1 MSSAAAQ
8 LELLAPAL
16 AFLLAAVPLAHLLGE
31 LGFFDAVARRV
42 SHRVDGIW
50 PWWLLAAAT
59 TAVLNLDTTVVLLTP
74 LYLQVARRR
83 GDDPLVLAV
92 VPFLLANLASSVLP
106 VSNLTTL
113 IAAERF
119 DIGAGE
125 LLRELGPATVAML
138 VVGFLTHRR
147 WAARRAAA
155 GSAPGSAGGA
165 GGSGVEAVGR
175 PVGTTHDDAPAER
188 HAAPIPARSTSTTDL
203 HGEGGDD
210 RRALVVGGIVVA
222 SLLVA
227 FVAGPAVGIAP
238 WEAALVADLV
248 LVLVLR
254 SLPWRSVPVATAAAV
269 AVLGVLVALL
279 VPGDRLGSIVNHPGA
294 GGAVIGALTAAA
306 LAATVDNL
314 PALLAL
320 LQGVDHDA
328 LMPVLLGVNAGAV
341 LTPIGSLANLLW
353 LRTMRNRGLA
363 VAWTDALRIGV
374 VVGGPAFLAGVVVLA
389 AQRGL
394 TT

>member
-1 MSSAAAQ
+1 VSSAADQ

-147 WAARRAAA
+147 WAARRAAT
-155 GSAPGSAGGA
+155 GSAGLGA
-165 GGSGVEAVGR
+165 GGSGVGAVGR
-175 PVGTTHDDAPAER
+175 PVETVPAAPGER
-188 HAAPIPARSTSTTDL
+188 HVAPSPARATSSTDL
-203 HGEGGDD
+203 RDEGGDD
-210 RRALVVGGIVVA
+210 RRALVVGGLVVA

-279 VPGDRLGSIVNHPGA
+279 VPEVRARGRPG
-294 GGAVIGALTAAA
+294 
-306 LAATVDNL
+306 
-314 PALLAL
+314 
-320 LQGVDHDA
+320 
-328 LMPVLLGVNAGAV
+328 
-341 LTPIGSLANLLW
+341 
-353 LRTMRNRGLA
+353 R
-363 VAWTDALRIGV
+363 
-374 VVGGPAFLAGVVVLA
+374 
-389 AQRGL
+389 
-394 TT
+394 